1 MNNVYLIKTTINSL
15 VITNNMQRY
24 KNYDNRVLYIKK
36 KALDV
41 SDKTVFVA
49 NVVLYEGEKT
59 RRQEDKKARR
69 REDSLYIIIRENIKN
84 EKQTKW

>member
-1 MNNVYLIKTTINSL
+1 
-15 VITNNMQRY
+15 MQRY

-69 REDSLYIIIRENIKN
+69 REEGKPRRREDSLYIIIRENIKN

>member
-1 MNNVYLIKTTINSL
+1 
-15 VITNNMQRY
+15 MQRY
-24 KNYDNRVLYIKK
+24 KNYDNTVFYIKK

-49 NVVLYEGEKT
+49 NVVLYEDEKI
-59 RRQEDKKARR
+59 RR
-69 REDSLYIIIRENIKN
+69 REDSLYIIIRENIED

>member
-1 MNNVYLIKTTINSL
+1 
-15 VITNNMQRY
+15 MQRY
-24 KNYDNRVLYIKK
+24 KNYDNRGLYIKK

-49 NVVLYEGEKT
+49 NVVLYEDEKI
-59 RRQEDKKARR
+59 RR
-69 REDSLYIIIRENIKN
+69 REDSLYIIIRENIED

>member
-1 MNNVYLIKTTINSL
+1 
-15 VITNNMQRY
+15 MQRY
-24 KNYDNRVLYIKK
+24 KNYDNRGLYIKK

-49 NVVLYEGEKT
+49 NVVLYEDEKT
-59 RRQEDKKARR
+59 RR
-69 REDSLYIIIRENIKN
+69 REDSLYIIIRENIED